1 MNISDEG
8 IIISSKKFSDS
19 VNLMK
24 VLTKNNGIYSGL
36 IRLKK
41 KSGAIGINIPG
52 NTISINWSCLLYT
65 SDAADE

>member
-24 VLTKNNGIYSGL
+24 VLTKNNGIYS
-36 IRLKK
+36 RLWAVQT
-41 KSGAIGINIPG
+41 GEVEN
-52 NTISINWSCLLYT
+52 
-65 SDAADE
+65 D